1 MKAAAHE
8 NLWGGVNER
17 GPTLSCRGVE
27 RGIVVI
33 PKSVTASRIAAN
45 RDLFGFALDDEVG
58 GTSTCHSL
66 VHSLDLRGVHVS
78 LVHSLSSVTSSRYSY
93 NEGVPAP
100 ISAATNG
107 QYIRAR
113 QMGLADADFAAV
125 RSTAGRGA
133 FHTVSAS

>member
-78 LVHSLSSVTSSRYSY
+78 LVHSLDLR
-93 NEGVPAP
+93 GVHL
-100 ISAATNG
+100 S
-107 QYIRAR
+107 
-113 QMGLADADFAAV
+113 LVHSLDL
-125 RSTAGRGA
+125 RGA
-133 FHTVSAS
+133 AQLRPTQVCAGSIDAMG